1 MPSMRRAP
9 GGPLTGLE
17 ILEPR
22 LAEEPKQR
30 RRTVPISKDE
40 VRHIARLALRE
51 DDVEKGL
58 DREDALANALSR
70 GNEAFRIPPIV

>member
-1 MPSMRRAP
+1 M
-9 GGPLTGLE
+9 
-17 ILEPR
+17 
-22 LAEEPKQR
+22 
-30 RRTVPISKDE
+30 PISKE
-40 VRHIARLALRE
+40 EGGHLARLALRE